1 MNQVVDQNY
10 DLCICGGGIAGLV
23 TAYALG
29 KSGRKVLV
37 VEKNA
42 HFNANGADVL
52 KPSGIEVLEKLGLL
66 KDLFN
71 MGAIKRD
78 KVLIYYA
85 GELVSEMD
93 YRHEHIKKYFMLI
106 PYSSVL
112 AMMLNAIRKIDNIHF
127 MFNTELTSARIDER
141 TGSIDQV
148 VLNERIFIRAKV
160 YVAADG
166 IFSKLRSLLNVST
179 SIEKYT
185 QQMYFAQ
192 LPMVESVKLVNRL
205 YVDSNHMLA
214 YFYPVGKDH
223 FRSVIGMPKECGD
236 YHFVENRSAALL
248 RNRLSGFVTDSD
260 DALEAITTLDKYV
273 TFPVCKM
280 NLDTYYKG
288 NVVFIGNAAHAV
300 HPITGQGMN
309 LAIEDA
315 GTLYPL
321 VIDYF
326 KGLLE
331 LESVFEKYQ
340 HLRHDTNDMIVR
352 YGDNLVNN
360 FHTKNSFLT
369 HLNLKLQSSNRKL
382 QASLQGV

>member
-1 MNQVVDQNY
+1 
-10 DLCICGGGIAGLV
+10 
-23 TAYALG
+23 
-29 KSGRKVLV
+29 
-37 VEKNA
+37 
-42 HFNANGADVL
+42 
-52 KPSGIEVLEKLGLL
+52 
-66 KDLFN
+66 
-71 MGAIKRD
+71 
-78 KVLIYYA
+78 
-85 GELVSEMD
+85 
-93 YRHEHIKKYFMLI
+93 MLI